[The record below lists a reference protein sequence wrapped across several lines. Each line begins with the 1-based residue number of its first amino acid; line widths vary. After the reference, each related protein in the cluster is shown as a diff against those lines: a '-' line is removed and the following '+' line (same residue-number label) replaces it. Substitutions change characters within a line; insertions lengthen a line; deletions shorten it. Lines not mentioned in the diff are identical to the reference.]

1 MFYGNIIVLNWLD
14 LKHGKK
20 RKSKDNFQVVTNG
33 INTMKLSLTLIDLSI
48 TFKQSVSKTLQSDW
62 SIRRPETGLSDFK
75 LQIGGIDGLK
85 VHPGFVK

>member
-1 MFYGNIIVLNWLD
+1 M
-14 LKHGKK
+14 K
-20 RKSKDNFQVVTNG
+20 RKEEEKDNFRVVTNH
-33 INTMKLSLTLIDLSI
+33 INIMKLSLTLIDLSI

-85 VHPGFVK
+85 VQPGFFK